1 MKNMEHL
8 IRSYLIPLLQR
19 LGKPISIFLD
29 LILIPFVFIS
39 GLILKF
45 YRKIG
50 SKRFP
55 LNSSLL
61 KTLGVFPI
69 IDHFYEP
76 LFNHKSLSSDFSKNR
91 NLPSVDFR
99 EEEQLKLLKNFI
111 FQEDFKCFLDDETN
125 SKKPRSFSITNGSYG
140 AGDAEILFNFVR
152 LKKSSKIIEIGSG
165 KSSQVIEAALK
176 MNMKEG
182 FKPNFTCIEPF
193 KPWLKETEIIKITRS
208 KLEETSID
216 WSTELSEGDFLFI
229 DSSHMIRPQGDVL
242 YEYLEIIPSLSP
254 GVFVHVHD
262 IFSPRDYP
270 ESWLKTDVR
279 FWNEQYLLE
288 TLLSNSN
295 RYKIIASL
303 NYLKNNYYEDLKK
316 VSLYLK
322 KTHEP
327 GAFYFEIIA

>member
-1 MKNMEHL
+1 MKRL
-8 IRSYLIPLLQR
+8 IKIYLIPLLQIA
-19 LGKPISIFLD
+19 GKPISIFLD
-29 LILIPFVFIS
+29 LILMPFVFIS

-45 YRKIG
+45 YRSIG

-55 LNSSLL
+55 INTSLL

-76 LFNHKSLSSDFSKNR
+76 FFNHKSLSRELSKNR
-91 NLPSVDFR
+91 NLPSIDFR
-99 EEEQLKLLKNFI
+99 EEDQLKLLKSFK
-111 FQEDFKCFLDDETN
+111 FQEEFNNFLDDEAN
-125 SKKPRSFSITNGSYG
+125 SKKLRSFSISNGSYE

-152 LKKSSKIIEIGSG
+152 LKKPSKIIEIGSG

-176 MNMKEG
+176 MNIKEG
-182 FKPNFTCIEPF
+182 SKPNFTCIEPF
-193 KPWLKETEIIKITRS
+193 KPWLKETEIIKIIRS

-216 WSTELSEGDFLFI
+216 WSKELSEGDFLFI

-288 TLLSNSN
+288 ALLSNSN

-303 NYLKNNYYEDLKK
+303 NHLKNNYYKDLKE
-316 VSLYLK
+316 VTPHLNELHS
-322 KTHEP
+322 P
-327 GAFYFEIIA
+327 GAFYFEIMN

>member
-1 MKNMEHL
+1 MKRL
-8 IRSYLIPLLQR
+8 IKIYLIPLLQIV
-19 LGKPISIFLD
+19 GKPISIFSD

-45 YRKIG
+45 YRSIG

-55 LNSSLL
+55 INTSLL
-61 KTLGVFPI
+61 KTIGVFPI

-76 LFNHKSLSSDFSKNR
+76 FFNHKSLSMELSKNR
-91 NLPSVDFR
+91 NLPSIDFK
-99 EEEQLKLLKNFI
+99 EEDQLKLLKSFR
-111 FQEDFKCFLDDETN
+111 FQEEFNNFLNDEAN
-125 SKKPRSFSITNGSYG
+125 SKKLRSFSISNGSYG

-152 LKKSSKIIEIGSG
+152 LKKPSKIIEIGSG
-165 KSSQVIEAALK
+165 KSSQIIEAALK
-176 MNMKEG
+176 INVKEG
-182 FKPNFTCIEPF
+182 SKPNFTCIEPF
-193 KPWLKETEIIKITRS
+193 KPWLKETEIIKIIRS

-216 WSTELSEGDFLFI
+216 WSKELSEGDFLFI

-288 TLLSNSN
+288 ALLSNSN

-303 NYLKNNYYEDLKK
+303 NYLKNNYYKDLKE
-316 VSLYLK
+316 VTPYLN
-322 KTHEP
+322 KTHSP
-327 GAFYFEIIA
+327 GAFYFEVIAN

>member
-1 MKNMEHL
+1 MKRL
-8 IRSYLIPLLQR
+8 IKIYLIPFLQIA
-19 LGKPISIFLD
+19 GKPISIFLD
-29 LILIPFVFIS
+29 LILMPFIFIS

-45 YRKIG
+45 YRSIG

-55 LNSSLL
+55 INTSLL

-76 LFNHKSLSSDFSKNR
+76 FFNHKSLTRDLSKNR
-91 NLPSVDFR
+91 NLPSIDFR
-99 EEEQLKLLKNFI
+99 EEEQLKLLKSFR
-111 FQEDFKCFLDDETN
+111 FQEEFNNFLDDEAN
-125 SKKPRSFSITNGSYG
+125 SKKLRSFSISNGSYG

-152 LKKSSKIIEIGSG
+152 LKKPSKIIEIGSG

-176 MNMKEG
+176 MNMEEG
-182 FKPNFTCIEPF
+182 FKSNFTCIEPF
-193 KPWLKETEIIKITRS
+193 KPWLKETEIIKIIRS
-208 KLEETSID
+208 KLEETLID
-216 WSTELSEGDFLFI
+216 WSKELSEGDFLFI

-242 YEYLEIIPSLSP
+242 YEYLEIIPSLSK

-288 TLLSNSN
+288 ALLSNSN

-303 NYLKNNYYEDLKK
+303 NYLKNKYYKDLKE
-316 VSLYLK
+316 VTPHLNEMHS
-322 KTHEP
+322 P
-327 GAFYFEIIA
+327 GAFYFEIIN

>member
-1 MKNMEHL
+1 MKRL
-8 IRSYLIPLLQR
+8 IKIYLIPFLQIA
-19 LGKPISIFLD
+19 GKPISIFLD
-29 LILIPFVFIS
+29 LILMPFIFIS

-45 YRKIG
+45 YRSIG

-55 LNSSLL
+55 INTSLL

-76 LFNHKSLSSDFSKNR
+76 FFNHKSLTRDLSKNR
-91 NLPSVDFR
+91 NLPSIDFR
-99 EEEQLKLLKNFI
+99 EEEQLKLLKSFR
-111 FQEDFKCFLDDETN
+111 FQEEFNNFLDDEAN
-125 SKKPRSFSITNGSYG
+125 SKKLRSFSISNGSYG

-152 LKKSSKIIEIGSG
+152 LKKPSKIIEIGSG

-182 FKPNFTCIEPF
+182 FESNFNCIEPF
-193 KPWLKETEIIKITRS
+193 KPWLKETEIIKIIRS
-208 KLEETSID
+208 KLEETLID
-216 WSTELSEGDFLFI
+216 WSKELSEGDFLFI

-242 YEYLEIIPSLSP
+242 YEYLEIIPSLSK

-288 TLLSNSN
+288 ALLSNSN

-303 NYLKNNYYEDLKK
+303 NYLKNKYYKDLKE
-316 VSLYLK
+316 VTPHLNEMHS
-322 KTHEP
+322 P
-327 GAFYFEIIA
+327 GAFYFEIIN

>member
-1 MKNMEHL
+1 MKRL
-8 IRSYLIPLLQR
+8 IKIYLIPFLQIV
-19 LGKPISIFLD
+19 GKPISIFLD

-45 YRKIG
+45 YRSIG

-55 LNSSLL
+55 INTSLL
-61 KTLGVFPI
+61 KTIGVFPI

-76 LFNHKSLSSDFSKNR
+76 FFNHKSLSMELSKNR
-91 NLPSVDFR
+91 NLPSIDFK
-99 EEEQLKLLKNFI
+99 EEDQLKLLKSFR
-111 FQEDFKCFLDDETN
+111 FQEEFNNFLNDEAN
-125 SKKPRSFSITNGSYG
+125 SKKLRSFSISNGSYG

-152 LKKSSKIIEIGSG
+152 LKKPSKIIEIGSG
-165 KSSQVIEAALK
+165 KSSQIIEAALK
-176 MNMKEG
+176 MNVKEG
-182 FKPNFTCIEPF
+182 SKPNFTCIEPF
-193 KPWLKETEIIKITRS
+193 KPWLKETEIIKIIRS

-216 WSTELSEGDFLFI
+216 WSKELSEGDFLFI

-288 TLLSNSN
+288 ALLSNSN

-303 NYLKNNYYEDLKK
+303 NYLKNNYYKDLKE
-316 VSLYLK
+316 VTPYLN
-322 KTHEP
+322 KTHSP
-327 GAFYFEIIA
+327 GAFYFEVIAN

>member
-1 MKNMEHL
+1 MKRL
-8 IRSYLIPLLQR
+8 IKIYLIPLLQIV
-19 LGKPISIFLD
+19 GKPISIFLD
-29 LILIPFVFIS
+29 LILMPFVFIS

-45 YRKIG
+45 YRSIG

-55 LNSSLL
+55 INTSLL

-76 LFNHKSLSSDFSKNR
+76 FFNHKSLSIELSKKR
-91 NLPSVDFR
+91 NLPSIDFR
-99 EEEQLKLLKNFI
+99 EEDQLKLLKSFR
-111 FQEDFKCFLDDETN
+111 FQEEFNNFLDDEAN
-125 SKKPRSFSITNGSYG
+125 SKKLRSFSISNGSYG

-152 LKKSSKIIEIGSG
+152 LKKPSKIIEIGSG

-176 MNMKEG
+176 MNVKEG
-182 FKPNFTCIEPF
+182 SKPNFTCIEPF
-193 KPWLKETEIIKITRS
+193 KPWLKETEIIKIKRS

-216 WSTELSEGDFLFI
+216 WSKELSEGDFLFI

-288 TLLSNSN
+288 ALMSNSN

-303 NYLKNNYYEDLKK
+303 NYLKNNYYK
-316 VSLYLK
+316 YLK
-322 KTHEP
+322 EVTPYLNKTHSP
-327 GAFYFEIIA
+327 GAFYFEVIAN

>member
-1 MKNMEHL
+1 MKRL
-8 IRSYLIPLLQR
+8 IKIYLIPLLQIV
-19 LGKPISIFLD
+19 GKPISIFSD

-45 YRKIG
+45 YRSIG

-55 LNSSLL
+55 INTSLL
-61 KTLGVFPI
+61 KTIGVFPI

-76 LFNHKSLSSDFSKNR
+76 FFNHKSLSMELSKNR
-91 NLPSVDFR
+91 NLPSIDFK
-99 EEEQLKLLKNFI
+99 EEDQLKLLKSFR
-111 FQEDFKCFLDDETN
+111 FQEEFNNFLNDEAN
-125 SKKPRSFSITNGSYG
+125 SKKLRSFSISNGSYG

-152 LKKSSKIIEIGSG
+152 LKKPSKIIEIGSG
-165 KSSQVIEAALK
+165 KSSQIIEAALK
-176 MNMKEG
+176 INVKEG
-182 FKPNFTCIEPF
+182 SKPNFTCIEPF
-193 KPWLKETEIIKITRS
+193 KPWLKETEIIKIIRS

-216 WSTELSEGDFLFI
+216 WSKELSEGDFLFI

-288 TLLSNSN
+288 ALLSNSN

-303 NYLKNNYYEDLKK
+303 NHLKNNYYKDLKE
-316 VSLYLK
+316 VTPHLNELHS
-322 KTHEP
+322 P
-327 GAFYFEIIA
+327 GAFYFEIMN

>member
-1 MKNMEHL
+1 MKRL
-8 IRSYLIPLLQR
+8 IKIYLIPFLQIA
-19 LGKPISIFLD
+19 GKPISIFLD
-29 LILIPFVFIS
+29 LILMPFIFIS

-45 YRKIG
+45 YRSIG

-55 LNSSLL
+55 INTSLL

-76 LFNHKSLSSDFSKNR
+76 FFNHKSLTRDLSKNR
-91 NLPSVDFR
+91 NLPSIDFR
-99 EEEQLKLLKNFI
+99 EEEQLKLLKSFR
-111 FQEDFKCFLDDETN
+111 FQEEFNNFLDDEAN
-125 SKKPRSFSITNGSYG
+125 SKKLRSFSISNGSYG

-152 LKKSSKIIEIGSG
+152 LKKPSKIIEIGSG

-182 FKPNFTCIEPF
+182 FKSNFTCIEPF
-193 KPWLKETEIIKITRS
+193 KPWLKETEIIKIIRS
-208 KLEETSID
+208 KLEETLID
-216 WSTELSEGDFLFI
+216 WSKELSEGDFLFI

-242 YEYLEIIPSLSP
+242 YEYLEIIPSLSK

-288 TLLSNSN
+288 ALLSNSN

-303 NYLKNNYYEDLKK
+303 NYLKNKYYKDLKE
-316 VSLYLK
+316 VTPHLNEMHS
-322 KTHEP
+322 P
-327 GAFYFEIIA
+327 GAFYFEIIN